1 MLRLSFLA
9 MTLLG
14 SWLALVVP
22 GDPLELVLWSLALTG
37 STTFPVLL
45 LSIWWKRCNG
55 WGAMVG
61 LLVGLGVAVV
71 GILSGAMVS
80 FGLPGPLAAILGAP
94 AALIATGFASLATPA
109 PGRHVLELVRDL
121 RVPGGDSLYDREV
134 RQVLSQRRRQAG
146 R

>member
-1 MLRLSFLA
+1 
-9 MTLLG
+9 
-14 SWLALVVP
+14 
-22 GDPLELVLWSLALTG
+22 
-37 STTFPVLL
+37 
-45 LSIWWKRCNG
+45 
-55 WGAMVG
+55 
-61 LLVGLGVAVV
+61 
-71 GILSGAMVS
+71 MVS